1 VTDRTLRLVVFVAA
15 LLLYVPFL
23 GSVRLFDWDEINFAE
38 CAREMILTGDY
49 LHPRIDFLEFHEK
62 PPLFIWMQVVSMKIF
77 GINEFAARFP
87 NALIGAI
94 TAVVMVTIGT
104 YVNGRRFG
112 LIWAVLYAG
121 SLLPHFYAR
130 SGIIDPL
137 FNLFIALSF
146 WWHVRAVQGRER
158 RWHMNV
164 LSGIAAGLA
173 VLTKGPVGWGLVG
186 LAGLVWW
193 IIERKQR
200 SFPFADFVVMTVMMV
215 GVASL
220 WYGVDLVVN
229 GPRFLGENMAY
240 QVRLLTTG
248 DAGHEQP
255 FWYHPVVVLVG
266 CFPLSI
272 YALGGFRS
280 SSSETT
286 QEQSVRR
293 AMIVLFSVVLV
304 VFSLVKTKIVHYSS
318 MTYFP
323 LAYIAA
329 TAIERRLREGRV
341 VSRLQVTGVAILGT
355 VWTALAAAVPL
366 LFMNSDKLLQLPTF
380 RDVFLRS
387 SLQQHVVWTGLE
399 PWSAVWIAVG
409 VVVYIILARRREL
422 VATVV
427 LAASTAAFIS
437 TFLPLV
443 APRIERYTQGAALEF
458 YESLIGKDVYV
469 KPLTFKSYAHLF
481 YSRKPF
487 ERSPQAKGLTVDE
500 YEPWL
505 LTAKLDAPAYFVA
518 RVNDAE
524 RWRAEPQLQVLREH
538 GGFIFFVRRDN

>member
-1 VTDRTLRLVVFVAA
+1 MTDRTLRLIVFVAA
-15 LLLYVPFL
+15 LFLYVPFL

-49 LHPRIDFLEFHEK
+49 LHPRIDFAEFHEK
-62 PPLFIWMQVVSMKIF
+62 PPLFIWMQVLSMKVF
-77 GINEFAARFP
+77 GVNEYAARFP

-104 YVNGRRFG
+104 RVGNRRFG
-112 LIWAVLYAG
+112 LIWAILYAG

-146 WWHVRAVQGRER
+146 WWHVRAVHDGDV
-158 RWHMNV
+158 RWRNNV

-193 IIERKQR
+193 ITERKQR
-200 SFPFADFVVMTVMMV
+200 SFPLTDLVVMTVVMIA
-215 GVASL
+215 VASL

-255 FWYHPVVVLVG
+255 FWYHPIVVLIG

-272 YALGGFRS
+272 YALGGFRT
-280 SSSETT
+280 SSSETS
-286 QEQSVRR
+286 QEQSLRR
-293 AMIVLFSVVLV
+293 AMIVLFSVVLI

-329 TAIERRLREGRV
+329 SAIERRLREGRI
-341 VSRLQVTGVAILGT
+341 VSRLQVIGVAILGT
-355 VWTALAAAVPL
+355 VWTVLAVAVPL
-366 LFMNSDKLLQLPTF
+366 LFMNSDMLLKLPTF

-387 SLQQHVVWTGLE
+387 SLQQHVEWTGFE
-399 PWSAVWIAVG
+399 PWSALWIALG
-409 VVVYIILARRREL
+409 VVAYVVLARRREFI
-422 VATVV
+422 ATVI
-427 LAASTAAFIS
+427 LAASTAGFIS

-443 APRIERYTQGAALEF
+443 APRIERYTQGAALDF

-469 KPLTFKSYAHLF
+469 KPLTMKSYAHLF

-487 ERSPQAKGLTVDE
+487 ERSPLARGLTTDE
-500 YEPWL
+500 FEPWL
-505 LTAKLDAPAYFVA
+505 LTGELDAPAYFVA

-524 RWRAEPQLQVLREH
+524 RWRAEPQLRVLREH
-538 GGFIFFVRRDN
+538 GGFVFFVRRQQ